1 MDSQLRKIST
11 LVQSSIPKHV
21 TIRLDLDEAIPF
33 VEADASQLQQ
43 LVMNLIINGAE
54 AIPEDRVGRLL
65 VTAVSGRDFPVV
77 QGVTMMVAV
86 VTLLINLLVD
96 ITYAYVDPRIR
107 T

>member
-1 MDSQLRKIST
+1 M
-11 LVQSSIPKHV
+11 
-21 TIRLDLDEAIPF
+21 
-33 VEADASQLQQ
+33 
-43 LVMNLIINGAE
+43 
-54 AIPEDRVGRLL
+54 

-86 VTLLINLLVD
+86 VTLVVNLLVD